1 MEHNPHCKN
10 CKFKSQLFDKLND
23 EELAIVYKNKTSIN
37 IKKGAVINKAGDP
50 IREFTYLVDG
60 LIKLQK
66 IGRNGKEQIISIARP
81 FDFIGLLSIFSK
93 DTHEYTITAITD
105 CAICKINIDT
115 IRRLVQSNGLFS
127 MDILKHI
134 SLVSDEIIRTTYA
147 INSKN
152 LRGRIALMLLDFSEK
167 HFHSTSFDLPIS
179 RKEMAEMIDMT
190 PENVIRILSEFRR
203 DNLVNVRGKHI
214 EIMNLSLLTKIRD
227 LG

>member
-1 MEHNPHCKN
+1 
-10 CKFKSQLFDKLND
+10 
-23 EELAIVYKNKTSIN
+23 
-37 IKKGAVINKAGDP
+37 
-50 IREFTYLVDG
+50 
-60 LIKLQK
+60 
-66 IGRNGKEQIISIARP
+66 
-81 FDFIGLLSIFSK
+81 
-93 DTHEYTITAITD
+93 
-105 CAICKINIDT
+105 
-115 IRRLVQSNGLFS
+115 